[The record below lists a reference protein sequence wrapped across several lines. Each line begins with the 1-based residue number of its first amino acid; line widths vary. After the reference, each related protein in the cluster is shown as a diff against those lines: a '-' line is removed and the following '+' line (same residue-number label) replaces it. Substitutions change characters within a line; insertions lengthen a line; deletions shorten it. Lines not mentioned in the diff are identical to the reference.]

1 MTSIAKTLCW
11 EPGAD
16 EFPVWVRKTATEFA
30 VTVINIQ
37 DLTRR
42 RPLLRYYNICARG
55 FFQSHSLSL
64 SGPLFSLSLVATP
77 YVQIYILDKNQYLKE
92 IKTQPD
98 FLWGLWTYMAPPQG
112 WICRFS
118 DHDSSGITPTT
129 PPHSSPKLVQEL
141 YGVRVVQ
148 WPKSSFGFFH
158 SILWKN
164 STELL
169 ANPISLS

>member
-77 YVQIYILDKNQYLKE
+77 YIQIYILDKNQYLKE

-98 FLWGLWTYMAPPQG
+98 FFVGTV
-112 WICRFS
+112 
-118 DHDSSGITPTT
+118 D
-129 PPHSSPKLVQEL
+129 L
-141 YGVRVVQ
+141 YGPSPGVNMQV
-148 WPKSSFGFFH
+148 
-158 SILWKN
+158 LWSWLIRYYSN
-164 STELL
+164 NTSPLL
-169 ANPISLS
+169 PQTCSRTLWSESCTVAKKFIRIFP

>member
-1 MTSIAKTLCW
+1 M
-11 EPGAD
+11 
-16 EFPVWVRKTATEFA
+16 
-30 VTVINIQ
+30 TVINIQ
-37 DLTRR
+37 DLTKR

-55 FFQSHSLSL
+55 FFQSHSVSL

-98 FLWGLWTYMAPPQG
+98 FLWGLWTYMAPPQSTPG
-112 WICRFS
+112 VLGLYYPRPTHTEGIYRFS
-118 DHDSSGITPTT
+118 DHDSSGISPTT

-158 SILWKN
+158 NILWKN